1 MTVKAPAPNPTP
13 RIIRLPEVVD
23 RIGMSRGSVYRLM
36 SIGRFPKSVKIGE
49 RAVGWKESDLNAWL
63 ESRQHAA

>member
-1 MTVKAPAPNPTP
+1 MAAKAPASPSP

-36 SIGRFPKSVKIGE
+36 TLGRFPKSVKLSE
-49 RAVGWKESDLNAWL
+49 RAVGWRESDLDAWL

>member
-1 MTVKAPAPNPTP
+1 MAAKATTSPSH

-36 SIGRFPKSVKIGE
+36 TLGRFPKSVKLSE
-49 RAVGWKESDLNAWL
+49 RAVGWRESDLDAWL
-63 ESRQHAA
+63 DSRRPAA

>member
-1 MTVKAPAPNPTP
+1 MAAKATTSPAP

-36 SIGRFPKSVKIGE
+36 TLGRFPKSVKLSE
-49 RAVGWKESDLNAWL
+49 RAVGWRESDLDAWL
-63 ESRQHAA
+63 ESREHAA

>member
-1 MTVKAPAPNPTP
+1 MAAKATTSPSP

-36 SIGRFPKSVKIGE
+36 TLGQFPKSVKLSE
-49 RAVGWKESDLNAWL
+49 RAVGWKESDLNDWL